1 MHTDDRWLS
10 KGKFLQRFRDFIDK
24 TILTSRGEE
33 NEQLYDEKWLSDL
46 AFLIDTTFKL
56 GVA

>member
-1 MHTDDRWLS
+1 MTG
-10 KGKFLQRFRDFIDK
+10 KGIFLQRFRDFIDK
-24 TILTSRGEE
+24 SILTSRGEE
-33 NEQLYDEKWLSDL
+33 NDQLYDEKWLLDL